1 MPAEQAP
8 PGGEAIVCANGI
20 ELCYQSL
27 GDPGAPVILLIM
39 GLGMQ
44 VIKGMGHDLPPG
56 VQALLLEGIVS
67 HCREVER
74 A

>member
-1 MPAEQAP
+1 
-8 PGGEAIVCANGI
+8 
-20 ELCYQSL
+20 
-27 GDPGAPVILLIM
+27 VILLIM

-44 VIKGMGHDLPPG
+44 VIEGMGHDLPPG